1 MIGRIPDG
9 CDGADKSA
17 LGAINRP
24 LQPIYSAFASRSRL
38 VDCLQRVHTPGELRS
53 EETGSVP
60 LCYNVTKLFAVRQG
74 REKDGM
80 PDIDKEPG
88 ASMPIVACVTVGA
101 FQENCYLYACPQT
114 HEAVIID
121 PGDEAESILKN
132 IAELKLIPK
141 YIINTHGHI
150 DHIGAIDAVSAVY
163 PVPLAIHPDDV
174 HMYTDEGVVRTFGR
188 RAPLVQRKPDILLKE
203 GDTFSFGTLTLE
215 VLHTPGHT
223 PGGVCLVSRPYCVFS
238 GDTLFHRSIGRT
250 DLEVGNYEQLIR
262 SIREKL
268 STLDDDLVVFPGH
281 GVPTT
286 ILEEKHENPFVT
298 IEE

>member
-1 MIGRIPDG
+1 MSDTNN
-9 CDGADKSA
+9 DQ
-17 LGAINRP
+17 RP
-24 LQPIYSAFASRSRL
+24 L
-38 VDCLQRVHTPGELRS
+38 
-53 EETGSVP
+53 
-60 LCYNVTKLFAVRQG
+60 
-74 REKDGM
+74 
-80 PDIDKEPG
+80 
-88 ASMPIVACVTVGA
+88 VACVTVGM

-114 HEAVIID
+114 LEAVIID
-121 PGDEAESILKN
+121 PGDEAERILQR

-174 HMYTDEGVVRTFGR
+174 HMYTDERVARTFGR
-188 RAPLVQRKPDILLKE
+188 RAPLVRRKPDILLKE

-250 DLEVGNYEQLIR
+250 DLEGGNYEQLIR

-268 STLDDDLVVFPGH
+268 YTLDDDLVVFPGH

-286 ILEEKHENPFVT
+286 IVEEKHENPFVT